1 MSQTTLASLSGVR
14 KRFGKIQALDGFD
27 LAVNRGELLAVL
39 GPEWRRQIHRHLD
52 PVRTADARMKARP
65 SCSAMHRRISTAG
78 AASA

>member
-27 LAVNRGELLAVL
+27 LAVKRGELLAVL
-39 GPEWRRQIHRHLD
+39 GPQRRREIHRHLH
-52 PVRTADARMKARP
+52 PVRPAGRRRRLGRALRPCSRRKSKA
-65 SCSAMHRRISTAG
+65 A